1 MASHK
6 VMKVATCNTYTTVH
20 SCFDN
25 PICIASHKAVKAGDA
40 TVTDMGVFVKTLP
53 DYMNT
58 QQSKLEQVS
67 LLLTFFQKSSTIG
80 CFHQKIG
87 WLLQEICG

>member
-6 VMKVATCNTYTTVH
+6 VMKVATCNTYTTVY

-25 PICIASHKAVKAGDA
+25 PICIASHKAVKAGDV
-40 TVTDMGVFVKTLP
+40 TVTVIGVFVKTLP

-58 QQSKLEQVS
+58 QQTSN
-67 LLLTFFQKSSTIG
+67 
-80 CFHQKIG
+80 
-87 WLLQEICG
+87 